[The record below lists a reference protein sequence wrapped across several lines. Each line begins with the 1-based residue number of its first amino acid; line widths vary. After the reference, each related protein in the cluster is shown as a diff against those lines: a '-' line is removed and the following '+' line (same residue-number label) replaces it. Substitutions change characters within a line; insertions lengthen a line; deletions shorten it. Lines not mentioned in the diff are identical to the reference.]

1 MDLRVTRRGLLQS
14 AAVTSAVLG
23 LAGPTAAAFPKLR
36 RVSHDGGIV
45 GHLTGAQAVVAAL
58 KQQGV
63 GCVFGIPGAQENELW
78 DEFKSGGINYL
89 LVTHEFSAAAMADG
103 YARSTGC
110 PGVISVVPGPGL
122 TNSLSGLGEA
132 LLDSVPIVAIVGDVG
147 ICAKGHAFQV
157 HSLDQIGLLKPVTK
171 GVFTVRKVEDI
182 PCAIQQAFT
191 LAQSGEPGPV
201 GVTIPYNLLIEAA
214 HFNLG
219 MPETPSFPWE
229 EKQVEQALAMLSN
242 CKLRVG
248 IYAGQGCQDAS
259 EQLVQAAE
267 LLQAPVATS
276 ISGKG
281 VIPETHPLAVGWGY
295 GPQGTA
301 TAENAFADIDC
312 LLAIGVRFS
321 EVATGYYSNHRP
333 HRMIHVDA
341 NPRNLGR
348 VLSADVCVPAEAG
361 MFLDRV
367 LGCGDKL
374 RRPADARLRA
384 HIQKWK
390 CTDRDTLARNY
401 GKCGL
406 DPMQLILS
414 LRRNLGDD
422 SLLFVDVS
430 LAEHLAAEGYTTCR
444 PRSYFCPTDNQAM
457 GWSIPAAI
465 GAQVAHPGQCVV
477 TLTGDGCFL
486 MSAME
491 TSTAARAGLPVK
503 FFVLDNQ
510 SYHYMQELQKPAY
523 LRTTA
528 TILANLNYSA
538 LAQGLG
544 LGYQEIHGCEGLDDA
559 VRGALCQ
566 PGPVLIRVVT
576 DYGDRPIRWIEAV
589 RKKFTKELTL
599 AQKSRFLAR
608 VTSRSV
614 SFRAKMND

>member
-1 MDLRVTRRGLLQS
+1 MNLRISRRGLLQS
-14 AAVTSAVLG
+14 SAV
-23 LAGPTAAAFPKLR
+23 AAAALSLARPAAALPKLL
-36 RVSHDGGIV
+36 RVSAQGDISGR
-45 GHLTGAQAVVAAL
+45 LTGAQAIVAAL

-78 DEFKSGGINYL
+78 DELKSGGINYL

-110 PGVISVVPGPGL
+110 PGVIAVVPGPGL

-132 LLDSVPIVAIVGDVG
+132 LLDSVPIVALVGDVG
-147 ICAKGHAFQV
+147 ICDKGHAFQV
-157 HSLDQIGLLKPVTK
+157 HSLDQAALLKPVTK
-171 GVFTVRKVEDI
+171 DVFTVCKVEEI
-182 PCAIQQAFT
+182 PCAIQRAFA

-201 GVTIPYNLLIEAA
+201 GVAIPYNLLIESA
-214 HFNLG
+214 HFHVG
-219 MPETPSFPWE
+219 PPEAPSTPFNE
-229 EKQVEQALAMLSN
+229 AAIEQALSLLAN

-248 IYAGQGCQDAS
+248 IYAGQGCQNYS

-281 VIPETHPLAVGWGY
+281 VIPESHPLAVGWGY
-295 GPQGTA
+295 GPQGTT
-301 TAENAFADIDC
+301 TAENAFGDVDC

-321 EVATGYYSNHRP
+321 EVATGYYSNPRP
-333 HRMIHVDA
+333 KRLIQVDA
-341 NPRNLGR
+341 NPENIGG
-348 VLSADVCVPAEAG
+348 VLPADVCVPSDAG
-361 MFLDRV
+361 MFLER
-367 LGCGDKL
+367 LNGCGDRL
-374 RRPADARLRA
+374 RRPTDGKLRG

-390 CTDRDTLARNY
+390 CAGKDAATKNY

-422 SLLFVDVS
+422 ALLFVDVS
-430 LAEHLAAEGYTTCR
+430 LAEHLAAEAYTTCR

-465 GAQVAHPGQCVV
+465 GAQAAHPGQCVV

-523 LRTTA
+523 HRTTA
-528 TILANLNYSA
+528 TILANLNYPA

-544 LGYQEIHGCEGLDDA
+544 LGYQEISGCTGLDES
-559 VRGALCQ
+559 VRGALYQ
-566 PGPVLIRVVT
+566 PSPVLVRVVT

-589 RKKFTKELTL
+589 RKKFTKELTFD
-599 AQKSRFLAR
+599 QKARFMAR
-608 VTSRSV
+608 VSARSMQL
-614 SFRAKMND
+614 RQPKND